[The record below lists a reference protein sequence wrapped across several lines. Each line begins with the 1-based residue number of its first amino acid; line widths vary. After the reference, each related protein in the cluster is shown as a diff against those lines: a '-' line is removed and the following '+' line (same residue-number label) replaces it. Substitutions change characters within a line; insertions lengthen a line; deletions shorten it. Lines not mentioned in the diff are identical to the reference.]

1 LDERS
6 LNFLRQAFKGYYSS
20 RGIWVPR
27 EMEKREFGFF
37 LGREK
42 VMMRHRSFKSQEE
55 LSNFL
60 IEKAPFDVYY
70 SVATYD
76 RPEEEMSEKG
86 WRNADIVFDIDA
98 DHLEHE
104 CKEEHDIWIC
114 GACQKEGKGPKPTRC
129 PGCENKDVAEV
140 TWICDK
146 CLGLAKQEA
155 YKLTEVLQEDFGI
168 TEEKISIFFSG
179 HRGYHVQVQESLSS
193 IDQAAR
199 KEIVDYLTGTGIDP
213 TLHGLSYGMVLGSTT
228 RPSAGW
234 GTRIIRSI
242 YEIAKVAQFKGMERV
257 EKGVYEGR
265 RQRMLEDLM
274 QGNLETLSRMTDRKG
289 FDALLASAINRAT
302 VRVDPVVTTDIHRL
316 FRLPETLNGKTGL
329 SKRTASAERLG
340 SFDPLTDAVVLKGE
354 VRDVHIRSAPKFRL
368 LDEWYGPY
376 HDEDAAL
383 PQEVAVLLICK
394 GVAEVSD

>member
-1 LDERS
+1 LDEKS
-6 LNFLRQAFKGYYSS
+6 LNFLRQAFMGYYSS
-20 RGIWVPR
+20 RGLWVPS
-27 EMEKREFGFF
+27 EMERREFGFF
-37 LGREK
+37 MGREK
-42 VMMRHRSFKSQEE
+42 VMLRHRGFRSREE

-60 IEKAPFDVYY
+60 IQKAPFDVYY

-104 CKEEHDIWIC
+104 CKDEHDIWVC
-114 GACQKEGKGPKPTRC
+114 AACRKEGKGPKPPKC
-129 PGCENKDVAEV
+129 PSCENKEV
-140 TWICDK
+140 IEITWICDK
-146 CLGLAKQEA
+146 CLDLAKQEV
-155 YKLTEVLQEDFGI
+155 YKLMEVLQEDFGI
-168 TEEKISIFFSG
+168 AEEKISIYFSG

-199 KEIVDYLTGTGIDP
+199 KEIVDYLVGTGMDP
-213 TLHGLSYGMVLGSTT
+213 ALHGLWYGRGLGPPT

-242 YEIAKVAQFKGMERV
+242 YEMAKVMQFKGRGEVGRSINA
-257 EKGVYEGR
+257 GR
-265 RQRMLEDLM
+265 RQRMLDELM
-274 QGNLETLSRMTDRKG
+274 QGNLETLSRMMDRRG

-302 VRVDPVVTTDIHRL
+302 VRVDPVVTTDTHRL

-329 SKRTASAERLG
+329 AKRAASAERLG
-340 SFDPLTDAVVLKGE
+340 SFDPLTDAVALKGE
-354 VRDVHIRSAPKFRL
+354 DKGVHIWSAPRFRL
-368 LDEWYGPY
+368 LDAWYGPY
-376 HDEDAAL
+376 RDEEVAL

-394 GVAEVSD
+394 GVAEVSG